1 MFPAFLAPTFC
12 AHAAR
17 VRVDKDTGNV
27 AVLHAAAV
35 QEVGRAINPVGIE
48 GQMEGGLV
56 HGIGSALTE
65 RSHFVDGRMQNA
77 NFTDYKLV
85 TAADAP
91 TISTGIV
98 ETPAEEG
105 PLGLRG
111 VGEPPVIAITGAIG
125 NAIRA
130 VTGVVVRNMPMTP
143 YRVLGALREGASPT
157 RPPTS

>member
-17 VRVDKDTGNV
+17 VRVDLDTGNV

-35 QEVGRAINPVGIE
+35 QEVGKAINPVGIE

-77 NFTDYKLV
+77 GFTDYKLI

-91 TISTGIV
+91 TISVGIV
-98 ETPAEEG
+98 ETPSEG

-130 VTGVVVRNMPMTP
+130 ATGVVVHNMPMTP
-143 YRVLGALREGASPT
+143 VRVLGAIRGHTSSPGT
-157 RPPTS
+157 PVG